1 MVLLDIRVLHTI
13 YLAIMAQEAVDC
25 KLATTVLEDDD
36 DVEME
41 QMDERSSLRQGAP
54 GDDHSPPSSLASS
67 TLGRKQKGKRRRT
80 DEQAIK
86 GGAAGALRQGAAPKL
101 LSAESIG
108 LISQYAAVGLV
119 YGVLPSTI
127 TPFLTYYLNMEGTA
141 TTSARA
147 LLSIPWSFKVFIGI
161 LSDCWPLFGYRRRP
175 YMVLGWTVTV
185 LCLVAMA
192 SAPLEAPYFPDPAMR
207 TIKPTDYS
215 LEMVQSLN
223 QRAPDSGAKYIVLM
237 MGATLGY
244 LFADVAADAV
254 VVEYAQREP
263 EATRGRTQTAIY
275 TVRTLFNVVAQLIT
289 GFGLSLPNYGGTFD
303 FGLSFPDTML
313 LLAMVCLPVIPMT
326 WMFVREEVV
335 KERPRFDQYLGALWA
350 AMQTRAV
357 YQVIAFSFLS
367 GVFSGFTY
375 VAQDPMTSYW
385 VHATSFNLSLS
396 SIFGSFV
403 TVVTLTWTG
412 KYGLHWNWRTMH
424 VVTMCSVLA
433 LDAVCTMAVTW
444 DVVRKQWFWLGVPIV
459 EAVPDSVSFIV
470 STYVVVELAGC
481 GNEGAIYGLLTTVSN
496 LGGPFALTLT
506 KNVNAAFKVYN
517 DDILNDTDE
526 VRRDVTIT
534 ILISYT
540 MKLLALLF
548 LPLLPR
554 QKAEAQALKN
564 SGESSRRMGLFT
576 ISYLSFALVWAI
588 LTNLLGIFESTR
600 CWVITGGCKE

>member
-1 MVLLDIRVLHTI
+1 MRDEGSSDEHELS
-13 YLAIMAQEAVDC
+13 
-25 KLATTVLEDDD
+25 TTTNEEDDVD
-36 DVEME
+36 LEH
-41 QMDERSSLRQGAP
+41 MDENFSLRQGATC
-54 GDDHSPPSSLASS
+54 DDHSPPSSLQTS
-67 TLGRKQKGKRRRT
+67 TRQTCTKEKVKMIRDDSKTSLT
-80 DEQAIK
+80 SN
-86 GGAAGALRQGAAPKL
+86 GALRQGSAPRL
-101 LSAESIG
+101 LSAESVG
-108 LISQYAAVGLV
+108 LIAQYAAVGLV

-161 LSDCWPLFGYRRRP
+161 LSDCLPLFGYRRRP

-185 LCLVAMA
+185 LCLLVMA
-192 SAPLEAPYFPDPAMR
+192 SSRLEDPYFPDPEMR
-207 TIKPTDYS
+207 KIKPADYS
-215 LEMVQSLN
+215 VEMVQSLN
-223 QRAPDSGAKYIVLM
+223 RDAPSSGARYIVLM
-237 MGATLGY
+237 MFATLGY

-263 EATRGRTQTAIY
+263 EETRGRIQTAIY
-275 TVRTLFNVVAQLIT
+275 TVRSLFNIVAQIIT
-289 GFGLSLPNYGGTFD
+289 GFGLSLPDYGGSFD

-313 LLAMVCLPVIPMT
+313 LLAIFCLPVIPMT

-335 KERPRFDQYLGALWA
+335 KERPMLKKYIGDLWDA
-350 AMQTRAV
+350 VQTRAI

-403 TVVTLTWTG
+403 TVVTLALTG

-424 VVTMCSVLA
+424 VVTMFCVLA
-433 LDAVCTMAVTW
+433 LDAVCTMLVTW
-444 DVVRKQWFWLGVPIV
+444 NIVRKQWFWLGVPIV
-459 EAVPDSVSFIV
+459 EAVPESVSFII
-470 STYVVVELAGC
+470 STYVVVELAGH

-517 DDILNDTDE
+517 DDILNDTYE

-534 ILISYT
+534 ILISYV
-540 MKLLALLF
+540 MKLLSLLF

-554 QKAEAQALKN
+554 QKAETQALKRA
-564 SGESSRRMGLFT
+564 GGSSRRMGLFT

-600 CWVITGGCKE
+600 CWIITGGCKE

>member
-1 MVLLDIRVLHTI
+1 QMATSSQESPTFNQAAMPRDEERVSSAT
-13 YLAIMAQEAVDC
+13 ATEDEEAE
-25 KLATTVLEDDD
+25 L
-36 DVEME
+36 E
-41 QMDERSSLRQGAP
+41 QMDEHSSLRQGAA
-54 GDDHSPPSSLASS
+54 GDDHSPPSSLQKPE
-67 TLGRKQKGKRRRT
+67 KQKSNKKLKKLPDDDSGPVN
-80 DEQAIK
+80 
-86 GGAAGALRQGAAPKL
+86 GALRQGSAPRL
-101 LSAESIG
+101 MSMESVG
-108 LISQYAAVGLV
+108 LIAQYAAVGLV

-147 LLSIPWSFKVFIGI
+147 LISIPWSFKVFIGV
-161 LSDCWPLFGYRRRP
+161 LSDCLPLFGYRRRP
-175 YMVLGWTVTV
+175 YMVLGWSVTV
-185 LCLVAMA
+185 LCLLAMA
-192 SAPLEAPYFPDPAMR
+192 ASPLEEPYFPDPEMR
-207 TIKPTDYS
+207 KVKPTDYS

-223 QRAPDSGAKYIVLM
+223 KSAPSSGAKYIVLM
-237 MGATLGY
+237 MFATLGY

-263 EATRGRTQTAIY
+263 EETRGRTQTAIY
-275 TVRTLFNVVAQLIT
+275 TVRTLFNVVAQAIT
-289 GFGLSLPNYGGTFD
+289 GFGLSSPDYGGSFE
-303 FGLSFPDTML
+303 FGISFPDTML
-313 LLAMVCLPVIPMT
+313 LLAVFCLPVIPMT

-335 KERPRFDQYLGALWA
+335 KERPMFRKYIGDLWG
-350 AMQTRAV
+350 AMQSRAV
-357 YQVIAFSFLS
+357 YQVIAYSFLS

-403 TVVTLTWTG
+403 TVVTLTLTG
-412 KYGLHWNWRTMH
+412 KYGLHWNWRTMQ
-424 VVTMCSVLA
+424 VVTMLSVIA
-433 LDAVCTMAVTW
+433 LDAICTMLVTW

-459 EAVPDSVSFIV
+459 EAVPDAVGFII
-470 STYVVVELAGC
+470 STYVVVELAGH

-517 DDILNDTDE
+517 EDILNDTDE

-534 ILISYT
+534 ILISYV

-554 QKAEAQALKN
+554 QKAEAQALKR
-564 SGESSRRMGLFT
+564 SGGSSRRMGVFT
-576 ISYLSFALVWAI
+576 ISYLSFALMWAI